1 MESFWRR
8 LRYYGIG
15 FGIGLIL
22 TFGIFNTRGCSW
34 MPGNRVKEAMNAR
47 IWVMDQDVMAD
58 FLKKEQLDKK
68 TFYTAIQDAD
78 IAFTKSIRSGNH
90 KVYDLTFTNVKDQEI
105 HCLARM
111 TDESFVVEFV
121 PFVASVKAL
130 KKKKQKPFAA
140 SILYVPGNKHLVYSD
155 SRPALQ
161 EHLKALGIRND
172 KQLQKRFYKG
182 TFSPVLSRLNEQPR
196 PLHVF
201 RFTPKAGSK
210 DSITTTCIW
219 YKDKIKVVDLKVD
232 KKVS

>member
-1 MESFWRR
+1 
-8 LRYYGIG
+8 
-15 FGIGLIL
+15 
-22 TFGIFNTRGCSW
+22 

-47 IWVMDQDVMAD
+47 IWVMNQKVVAD
-58 FLKKEQLDKK
+58 FFNKEKLNKK

-78 IAFTKSIRSGNH
+78 IAFTKSIRRGRH
-90 KVYDLTFTNVKDQEI
+90 KVYDLTLTNAKDQEI

-130 KKKKQKPFAA
+130 QKQKEKPLAA

-155 SRPALQ
+155 QRPALQ

-172 KQLQKRFYKG
+172 DQLQKQLYSG
-182 TFSPVLSRLNEQPR
+182 TFSPARSRLNEQPR

-201 RFTPKAGSK
+201 RFTPSAGSK
-210 DSITTTCIW
+210 DSVTATCIW
-219 YKDKIKVVDLKVD
+219 YKDKVKVADLKAATKD
-232 KKVS
+232 F